1 MAVSNGHFLSPALS
15 DVAVHQLI
23 GEIEGNRVSRI
34 SAHGY
39 KLPPT
44 GNIIAVYWL
53 NFRLNYL
60 LHGHHRAWRD
70 LLASNKK
77 GGTQFLAPPVF
88 GNTLPRRCFL
98 APKTIHSGIRVE
110 KP

>member
-1 MAVSNGHFLSPALS
+1 VQQGHFLSPALS
-15 DVAVHQLI
+15 DMAVHQLI

-60 LHGHHRAWRD
+60 LHGHHRAWVI
-70 LLASNKK
+70 SW
-77 GGTQFLAPPVF
+77 FLQ
-88 GNTLPRRCFL
+88 
-98 APKTIHSGIRVE
+98 
-110 KP
+110 